1 MRIDVLETINR
12 NSPDELDADSLEE
25 TLSGMTPWSRQTLNQ
40 IMTRYIHVV
49 SGGKLR
55 YKTPIRLADYLF
67 GLGDDWLCIGPMK
80 VFIDGSLI
88 AADRNDF
95 AAELAKQGFLLW
107 RRLGDAAQTDL
118 TTVGGGKNDVG
129 ALQGGKQRNSPH
141 RRQGLGII
149 DAACG

>member
-67 GLGDDWLCIGPMK
+67 GLGDDWLRSHWHLSPFRFFYRSVYHWLSDPGKYPSTS
-80 VFIDGSLI
+80 GW
-88 AADRNDF
+88 
-95 AAELAKQGFLLW
+95 Q
-107 RRLGDAAQTDL
+107 DAFE
-118 TTVGGGKNDVG
+118 
-129 ALQGGKQRNSPH
+129 QRVH
-141 RRQGLGII
+141 R
-149 DAACG
+149 